1 MRFIKSVEIRN
12 FRSIKSITKNLNLTD
27 LNVFVGQNDNG
38 KSNILRAL
46 NLFFN
51 NQAEVGV
58 PFRFDD
64 EYCFHANSGTGSRKE
79 IRIDLLIEPQKGRFT
94 NAKTVKWTKK
104 WKRDGSVI
112 DTREYYPTGKPV
124 PVKDNIY
131 KWLDKLTYRYVPAV
145 KGADYF
151 NLLMGELHDVLT
163 DSHGKLM
170 ANQGHGFIS
179 GIQKATSAITKELNS
194 EIGIPNTIQ
203 VPSDF
208 KVLFSNLDFGE
219 VKGVN
224 TYHLKRRGDGIKV
237 RHIPIIL
244 KYMADQVRNIS
255 TPGFVKPDTIWGFEE
270 PENNLE
276 MKYAFEL
283 ANTFREYSKGIQI
296 LVTTHSP
303 AFYGIDVGSKGNIKK
318 YHVNKNSELCT
329 GINEITSEVD
339 EALHEQMGLLPLITP
354 YLQSVYEAQLKII
367 ELETQLEN
375 LPPKV
380 KCCVLTEDENSDPL
394 KILLKANGFDMKRT
408 EIFSY
413 GGKDQLKGAIT
424 LGKYLKE
431 KNSEIQLIVH
441 RDSDYLSSQ
450 ELASIGDS
458 LAKQD
463 IKFFHTKGVDI
474 ESHFLNVSHLK
485 LLGLSL
491 TDEDWNDFLKKAT
504 DQAYEDSIGKY
515 FNYSLVRAKPEQND
529 YASVIANIKASYDG
543 NQERYR
549 YSKKVLGLLKSAVHK
564 KTGITVNFLVESK
577 GLLDPNLSEMAK
589 IFTSNKN

>member
-1 MRFIKSVEIRN
+1 MKFIKSIEVRN
-12 FRSIKSITKNLNLTD
+12 FRSIKSITKNLNLSD
-27 LNVFVGQNDNG
+27 LNIFVGQNDNG

-112 DTREYYPTGKPV
+112 DIREYFNTGEPV
-124 PVKDNIY
+124 PVKDNVY
-131 KWLDKLTYRYVPAV
+131 KWLDKLTYRYVPAI

-179 GIQKATSAITKELNS
+179 GIQKATTAITKELNS

-219 VKGVN
+219 VKGTN

-276 MKYAFEL
+276 MRYAFEL
-283 ANTFREYSKGIQI
+283 ANSFKDYSRGIQI

-303 AFYGIDVGSKGNIKK
+303 AFYGIETGSKGNIKK
-318 YHVNKNSELCT
+318 YYVSKNSELCT
-329 GINEITSEVD
+329 GIKEITLNED
-339 EALHEQMGLLPLITP
+339 GELHEQMGLLPLITP

-367 ELETQLEN
+367 DLESQIEN
-375 LPPKV
+375 LSPKV
-380 KCCVLTEDENSDPL
+380 KCCVLTEDDNNEAL
-394 KILLKANGFDMKRT
+394 KTLLKANGFDLRKT

-424 LGKYLKE
+424 LGKYLRN
-431 KNSEIQLIVH
+431 KNSDIKLLVH
-441 RDSDYLSSQ
+441 RDSDYLSSA
-450 ELASIGDS
+450 EISALNDS
-458 LAKQD
+458 LTKHQ
-463 IKFFHTKGVDI
+463 ITFFI
-474 ESHFLNVSHLK
+474 QME
-485 LLGLSL
+485 
-491 TDEDWNDFLKKAT
+491 W
-504 DQAYEDSIGKY
+504 
-515 FNYSLVRAKPEQND
+515 
-529 YASVIANIKASYDG
+529 
-543 NQERYR
+543 
-549 YSKKVLGLLKSAVHK
+549 
-564 KTGITVNFLVESK
+564 
-577 GLLDPNLSEMAK
+577 M
-589 IFTSNKN
+589 